1 MSVVSGEVSSGLD
14 ASEETRDGDEER
26 QEDRCDGSSWFQ
38 LAAAARWHQPDELS
52 AVMEAAFG
60 RSDARLC
67 RAVDAVRRY
76 ATPLRYV
83 APLFAAAAAEQ
94 PASLPALRRC
104 AFDLSAACRLEPSC
118 AGVQFLTLD
127 AVRVSQ
133 AAFTPR

>member
-1 MSVVSGEVSSGLD
+1 MSVVSGEVSPRLD
-14 ASEETRDGDEER
+14 ASAYDRHSEETRDGDEER
-26 QEDRCDGSSWFQ
+26 REDRCDGSSWVQ
-38 LAAAARWHQPDELS
+38 RATADEL
-52 AVMEAAFG
+52 AVVMEAAFG

-67 RAVDAVRRY
+67 RAVDAVRSY

-83 APLFAAAAAEQ
+83 APLFAAAAEQ

-104 AFDLSAACRLEPSC
+104 AFDLSAACRLDPSG

-133 AAFTPR
+133 AALTPR

>member
-26 QEDRCDGSSWFQ
+26 QEDRCDGSSWVQ
-38 LAAAARWHQPDELS
+38 RAAAARWHQPDELS
-52 AVMEAAFG
+52 VVMEAAFG

-83 APLFAAAAAEQ
+83 APLFAAEQ

-104 AFDLSAACRLEPSC
+104 AFDLSAACRLDPSS

>member
-1 MSVVSGEVSSGLD
+1 VVSGEVSPRLD
-14 ASEETRDGDEER
+14 ASAYDRHSEETRDGDEER
-26 QEDRCDGSSWFQ
+26 REDRCDGSSWVRRTT
-38 LAAAARWHQPDELS
+38 ADELS
-52 AVMEAAFG
+52 VVMLAAFG

-67 RAVDAVRRY
+67 RAVDAVRSY

-83 APLFAAAAAEQ
+83 APLFAAAAAAEQ

-104 AFDLSAACRLEPSC
+104 AFDLSAACQLDPSC

>member
-1 MSVVSGEVSSGLD
+1 VVSGEVSPRLD
-14 ASEETRDGDEER
+14 ASAYDRHSEETRDGDEER
-26 QEDRCDGSSWFQ
+26 REDCCDGSSSVRRTT
-38 LAAAARWHQPDELS
+38 ADELS

-67 RAVDAVRRY
+67 RAVDAVRSY

-83 APLFAAAAAEQ
+83 APLFAAEQ

-104 AFDLSAACRLEPSC
+104 AFDLSAACQLDPSC